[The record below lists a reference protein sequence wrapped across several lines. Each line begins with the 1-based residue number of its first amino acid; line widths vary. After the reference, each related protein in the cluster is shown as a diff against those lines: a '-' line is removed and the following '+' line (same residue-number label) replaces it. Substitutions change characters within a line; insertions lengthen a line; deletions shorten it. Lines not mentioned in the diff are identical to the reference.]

1 MVDSDDDSISSIDGL
16 DYEHGQGY
24 EQAQT
29 KSPDTKTLPVLAF
42 SSLLLKKKISELS
55 DISNTYNLYLINK
68 KENTSG
74 EWNLYLFVKD
84 PSGEQQP
91 IELSNNNIFRPIV
104 TITESTQNP
113 RNYSS
118 TEYLLEQLLYTTI
131 NDKSKIDSFTFH
143 LKPNVKDNIQGLLD
157 RFTIQA
163 SSKTIQD
170 FNLSLG
176 IVKSLNLDTSEEY
189 TSNTEIQDARPDP
202 RFVNA
207 LKKVLTPD
215 QQSQLFQDEYKYFTN
230 RAGNDCFFLSL
241 AQAYVKSE
249 NENLKN
255 QLKERMN
262 LSNSTDINAL
272 QKKIRNFIARNV
284 TEEQYKAFKAR
295 KGDTINEQMR
305 NRVNSLQDY
314 QDEIKTSA
322 YQADELTIAILL
334 KNYIF
339 PFSVELNIDNENAI
353 VKCTSYLDKPSL
365 QELDNESIQDISQ
378 NMIYFMLR
386 YTPST
391 DRDSNHYEL
400 VAYKTDETD
409 QGLKTLFLYNQLPDP
424 IRTLV
429 KEKCKRPDQSN
440 AQT

>member
-1 MVDSDDDSISSIDGL
+1 MADSDDDSISSIDGL

-42 SSLLLKKKISELS
+42 SSILLKKKIRELS
-55 DISNTYNLYLINK
+55 DIPNTYNLYVINK
-68 KENTSG
+68 NKNTSG
-74 EWNLYLFVKD
+74 EWNLHLFVKE
-84 PSGEQQP
+84 PSDIQQP
-91 IELSNNNIFRPIV
+91 IELSNNDIFRPIV

-118 TEYLLEQLLYTTI
+118 TEYLLEQLLYTTT
-131 NDKSKIDSFTFH
+131 NDQSKIESFTFH
-143 LKPNVKDNIQGLLD
+143 LKPDVKNIIQPLLN

-163 SSKTIQD
+163 SSKTIQA
-170 FNLSLG
+170 FNSSLG
-176 IVKSLNLDTSEEY
+176 IVKSLNLDTSEEN

-241 AQAYVKSE
+241 AQSYVKSE

-262 LSNSTDINAL
+262 LSNNTDIDTL
-272 QKKIRNFIARNV
+272 QQDIRNFIARNV

-334 KNYIF
+334 KNHIF
-339 PFSVELNIDNENAI
+339 PFSVELNTDNENAI

-391 DRDSNHYEL
+391 DQDSNHYEL
-400 VAYKTDETD
+400 VAYEKSPSE
-409 QGLKTLFLYNQLPDP
+409 LKTLFLYNQLPDP
-424 IRTLV
+424 IKTLV
-429 KEKCKRPDQSN
+429 TTKCKRPDQSN

>member
-1 MVDSDDDSISSIDGL
+1 MADSDTDSISSASGLDDGL
-16 DYEHGQGY
+16 DA
-24 EQAQT
+24 EQDDKQ
-29 KSPDTKTLPVLAF
+29 KQSKTLPVLAF
-42 SSLLLKKKISELS
+42 SSLLLKKKIRELS
-55 DISNTYNLYLINK
+55 DISNTYNLYVIHPVK
-68 KENTSG
+68 PK

-91 IELSNNNIFRPIV
+91 IELSNNDIFRPIV

-189 TSNTEIQDARPDP
+189 TSNTEIQDARPDT

-215 QQSQLFQDEYKYFTN
+215 QQSQLSQDREDRYKYFTN

-262 LSNSTDINAL
+262 LSNNTDIDTL
-272 QKKIRNFIARNV
+272 QQDIRNFIARNV

-295 KGDTINEQMR
+295 KGDTINEQIR
-305 NRVNSLQDY
+305 ERVHTLKDY
-314 QDEIKTSA
+314 QNAIKTSA

-365 QELDNESIQDISQ
+365 QELENEAHHDSSQ